1 MGPSEGTAVPSN
13 KCNAAMESVRKLE
26 EFEATLSHGKDLFHS
41 TSDLLAY
48 SFGSECVKDVC
59 LSAISCPEYENR
71 CKIIATRLCELAISA
86 LEPLFVKDRNA
97 TDTSFFMEQV
107 KLFWEVY
114 QLKSIPNF
122 LPSEKLSS
130 LDEMLNKLV
139 LLLCETG
146 VDPKSRK
153 ILPADI
159 LRLVDK
165 EQEPTVD
172 LNYSVKQLPYF
183 LKDLSLSHSDSVEN
197 VLCESASNSGQFVR
211 QMSDVLDM
219 ILAGNVDALAIQEL
233 SKVVI
238 DESDWI
244 FPCDDVVKLTV
255 RIVSVMDTILASS
268 PDVVA
273 AFFAAFQN
281 MFCSFPANVKDLV
294 IKHFCGAWIA
304 KFGNWPSLGEHL
316 KNFDMDVTECV
327 NGIGD
332 HVEIQNNFPKF
343 KKIRDKLSFYLFVN
357 PLPTLRRLLIQTLDN
372 KLIVPGVLNILRHC
386 SVLFE
391 QENNSENVPTPSMS
405 ALTSCIVSLFEE
417 EAHRWTNTE
426 QQDRL
431 VYLLSSLCRRK
442 RRDATEKPA
451 ADRSEGSSST
461 AVESSIMNANV
472 LVTLFVLPNLMKR
485 AHEILMLKLLHRLM
499 QTVGVKETHF
509 DWSTTLGKSSS
520 RETRTPELILL
531 IVELFMEYEQ
541 KNPQAADI
549 CHSLLKT
556 LGKKLSSEDVVFEQ
570 ETANFI
576 LFSMRRYPW
585 WVRYAVCAWFSR
597 TLSEPKQQLP
607 TGLYKCLALD
617 QQEQSEQ
624 IAVDFPF
631 SPAECFFRSFFELAL
646 FDVDLASDFL
656 KKEISV
662 RPRDEN
668 LIEKIAMALV
678 DSCEQMHYRQRIS
691 ALSPLLSELLRALD
705 PSREVRIIDSLCEST
720 FHGLRLIQ
728 HLLVLAVAT
737 KLAYFKVSNAASLNS
752 NHEDASECNDA
763 ERARV
768 ADDLLQAFCEL
779 TKSHVEK
786 EVLNLR
792 RSKLPYPPE
801 IKEDIQLPCQV
812 IIKREERVYSQV
824 SLLFNVACSIT
835 RLVSKP
841 PFALQVLINCLAE
854 LLYEIQNMRLG
865 TFLDD
870 LPSDHFKS
878 NTVYVV
884 AQPTDK
890 KQPNTSFHT
899 GDTLKKKPTHVQNN
913 GGTSSRKKA
922 CCAEN
927 ELFGAAGLSISA
939 MDPLA
944 TVKQISGIN
953 MRRNAEKRLVNKG
966 SATNMPSPEDSRD
979 NSGKNGKKKRD
990 FKRR

>member
-1 MGPSEGTAVPSN
+1 M
-13 KCNAAMESVRKLE
+13 
-26 EFEATLSHGKDLFHS
+26 
-41 TSDLLAY
+41 
-48 SFGSECVKDVC
+48 
-59 LSAISCPEYENR
+59 
-71 CKIIATRLCELAISA
+71 
-86 LEPLFVKDRNA
+86 
-97 TDTSFFMEQV
+97 
-107 KLFWEVY
+107 
-114 QLKSIPNF
+114 
-122 LPSEKLSS
+122 
-130 LDEMLNKLV
+130 
-139 LLLCETG
+139 
-146 VDPKSRK
+146 
-153 ILPADI
+153 
-159 LRLVDK
+159 
-165 EQEPTVD
+165 
-172 LNYSVKQLPYF
+172 
-183 LKDLSLSHSDSVEN
+183 SHSDSVEN
-197 VLCESASNSGQFVR
+197 VICESASNNAHFLR

-219 ILAGNVDALAIQEL
+219 ILAGNVDAVAIQEL
-233 SKVVI
+233 SKIVI
-238 DESDWI
+238 DESNWI
-244 FPCDDVVKLTV
+244 FPCDDVVKLSV

-268 PDVVA
+268 SDVVA

-294 IKHFCGAWIA
+294 IKHFYEAWIA

-357 PLPTLRRLLIQTLDN
+357 PLSTLRRLLIQTLDN

-391 QENNSENVPTPSMS
+391 QEIDSENVTTPSKS
-405 ALTSCIVSLFEE
+405 ALTSCIISIFEE
-417 EAHRWTNTE
+417 EAHRFVFVTKWWFNQHKSVISYIIWACKSSVNITSLAHTDTGQQADSAGRAQRAFYAIVAFFLNKRIIRRTSRRHRCLLSPVASSHSSKKKPTGVFVTKSPQVVAQPTQFSRFLYNLIEKAVLRWTNTE

-442 RRDATEKPA
+442 RRDATEKHPAAAVSDRSEGRSSTAVESWTNTEQQDRLVYLLSSLCRRKRRDATDKPA
-451 ADRSEGSSST
+451 ADRSEGPSST
-461 AVESSIMNANV
+461 ALESSIMNANV

-485 AHEILMLKLLHRLM
+485 AHEILMLKLLYRNM
-499 QTVGVKETHF
+499 VY
-509 DWSTTLGKSSS
+509 
-520 RETRTPELILL
+520 LL
-531 IVELFMEYEQ
+531 IVRTAIFAAYPEFLFYCDR
-541 KNPQAADI
+541 P
-549 CHSLLKT
+549 
-556 LGKKLSSEDVVFEQ
+556 LSKMVFNCSSASSFLCDPSEDVVFEQ
-570 ETANFI
+570 ETADFI

-737 KLAYFKVSNAASLNS
+737 KLAYFKVSSRYRRMLQTDFECCERLQVSNAASLNS

-899 GDTLKKKPTHVQNN
+899 GDTLKKKRGLYTFIFEIEGVIA
-913 GGTSSRKKA
+913 TTL
-922 CCAEN
+922 EN
-927 ELFGAAGLSISA
+927 HFCFHG
-939 MDPLA
+939 
-944 TVKQISGIN
+944 
-953 MRRNAEKRLVNKG
+953 
-966 SATNMPSPEDSRD
+966 
-979 NSGKNGKKKRD
+979 
-990 FKRR
+990 